1 VIDLYLWPD
10 TDCLKNK
17 LDIKDPK
24 RLAEAERIIVTSR
37 NLELTREILPGEY
50 NLQHF
55 QKFHWSLFRDIYDWA
70 GKTRTVDIIKEG
82 SRFASWLYLD
92 EQLSAILEELA
103 ADRWLIGRSRP
114 SFVDKFAFYYGELN
128 ARHSFRDGNGR
139 TQRAFLRQLSAAA
152 GWRLDWSVLNS
163 DDNIAAC
170 RENLHTANHAQ
181 LVQVLDPVVTRI

>member
-1 VIDLYLWPD
+1 VIDPYLWPD

-103 ADRWLIGRSRP
+103 ADRWLIGRSR
-114 SFVDKFAFYYGELN
+114 
-128 ARHSFRDGNGR
+128 
-139 TQRAFLRQLSAAA
+139 
-152 GWRLDWSVLNS
+152 
-163 DDNIAAC
+163 
-170 RENLHTANHAQ
+170 
-181 LVQVLDPVVTRI
+181 